1 MRGNS
6 LQTIHP
12 GKSIESVLGR
22 TPANVMDQ
30 AGENFPRK
38 SIRIR
43 KDELQSALSPK
54 AQFEAIVSAIA
65 NVARTSRHQVENA
78 LIATGS
84 TKAVR
89 RMKPKRLNSEI
100 QNRLVQSDAKGEEFR
115 NYMTLLVVDQYGG
128 SLMNDSFF
136 RKPGENQVGS
146 NGLVNPWSNQSGGWP
161 SGVGLQTGTNPWS
174 NQSGGWP
181 SGVGLQTGTNPGG
194 FLSGQTGSTASGSV
208 TGLEATP
215 NGGVNKTNNS
225 QDWGSILSGSAQ
237 VINSVGGVIGL
248 FTGGN
253 QGTEN
258 NNVFDESSSETP
270 PPPPPP
276 KPPRVGLI
284 VGLVIGAVAI
294 GVLVWYL
301 TKNKDKK

>member
-161 SGVGLQTGTNPWS
+161 SGVGLQTGTNP
-174 NQSGGWP
+174 
-181 SGVGLQTGTNPGG
+181 GG

>member
-6 LQTIHP
+6 LKAIHR

-43 KDELQSALSPK
+43 KDELQSALSPEK
-54 AQFEAIVSAIA
+54 QFEAIVIAIA

-89 RMKPKRLNSEI
+89 RMKPKRLNAEI

-128 SLMNDSFF
+128 SLINDSFF
-136 RKPGENQVGS
+136 RKAGENQVGS
-146 NGLVNPWSNQSGGWP
+146 NGGWP
-161 SGVGLQTGTNPWS
+161 SYVGLQTGTNPWS

-181 SGVGLQTGTNPGG
+181 SNVGLQTGTDPGG
-194 FLSGQTGSTASGSV
+194 FLSGQTGSTTQGSV
-208 TGLEATP
+208 TGLQATSD
-215 NGGVNKTNNS
+215 GGVNKTNNS

-237 VINSVGGVIGL
+237 VIHSVGGVIGL

-253 QGTEN
+253 QGTQN
-258 NNVFDESSSETP
+258 NNVFDQYQPNQNMPDPE
-270 PPPPPP
+270 P
-276 KPPRVGLI
+276 KRKRTGLI
-284 VGLVIGAVAI
+284 IGLVVGAVAI
-294 GVLVWYL
+294 GVLIWYF
-301 TKNKDKK
+301 TKDKDKK